1 MARQIVQTDFS
12 LKETLAVSGSSATYS
27 VGFDLVD
34 TRRASNSQ
42 LFLALDLT
50 YTSGA
55 FVISLI
61 GDSALPLDGSSV
73 AKLTLPSIGATGL
86 YFLPIPQ
93 NFNAQYV
100 GISLTGVAHAGSI
113 DIYVTEQGY

>member
-1 MARQIVQTDFS
+1 MAVDMVQGDYS
-12 LKETLAVSGSSATYS
+12 LKETLAVSGSGATYS
-27 VGFDLVD
+27 VGFDLKD
-34 TRRASNSQ
+34 TRRADNGK
-42 LFLALDLT
+42 LYLALDLT

-55 FVISLI
+55 FVITLI

-73 AKLTLPSIGATGL
+73 AKLTLPSIAASGL

-100 GISLTGVAHAGSI
+100 GISLTAVAHAGSI
-113 DIYVTEQGY
+113 DIYLCELQD